1 MNMNDDVSH
10 DAISLELCSST
21 TPHNGGGT
29 SSHLCESQKSENGED
44 SSRNV
49 DESVS
54 RLPLETFLLQRQ
66 RVSDKMLQARKRVED
81 HWEASVLETFN
92 KALRQHGL
100 LPPNPCPAA
109 EHVNGQER
117 HLLDREKQRVYSEFI
132 RRSRMQLPEFV
143 RPLRGETNFDSRP
156 NKALEISSWNPSWNS
171 YDHKSKWSNIVHH
184 GVKPKSKSPFPKQS
198 SPPKNHGS
206 TLRALN
212 SIIKS
217 LRTGQDTKRY
227 VILDIDLLSIL
238 EDFTCSPFGASVNDN
253 TAEKGEITIS
263 YDAAV
268 AIANRVLD
276 VASKHPDQQHMM
288 TGDVNGA
295 FRHIPIAAEVVG
307 RFAGTIPE
315 LGILVIDLY
324 CPFGWE
330 NSPSSYWVAG
340 AAINH
345 LYACA
350 APMWPDQP
358 TCAKGSFDAKAW
370 CDDHIAIEAD
380 ERRRATRKKFSSWF
394 KEGKALGLNW
404 NLKTLTVS
412 MPPEKIRKALT
423 RVQELIGC
431 ERTTRTKLNKL
442 VGSLRHVVT
451 CIRPVASFFQRIAEQ
466 ARLSPRFGST
476 SISQDVTEDLR
487 WFELILQ
494 RGRLNSIPLV
504 QFASRSAPNY
514 HVQMDASGRGLCA
527 LFPAHKQ
534 FFQLEFDHAQ
544 RELIREFNQSGN
556 NEFGINVRE
565 LMSVVYA
572 ALIWGSLWTSGDE
585 DPESHVKFWIDNMS
599 AVA

>member
-1 MNMNDDVSH
+1 MAPITTGDQSAARSVARDPASFMPRIAMNMNDDVSH

-21 TPHNGGGT
+21 TPHKGGGT

-49 DESVS
+49 DEGVS

-81 HWEASVLETFN
+81 HWKASVLETFN

-143 RPLRGETNFDSRP
+143 RLLRGETNFDSRP

-184 GVKPKSKSPFPKQS
+184 GVKPKWKSPFPKQT

-206 TLRALN
+206 ALRTLN

-217 LRTGQDTKRY
+217 LRTGQDTNRY

-238 EDFTCSPFGASVNDN
+238 EDFTCSPFGAVQKGDVDLSKETRLIHDLSYPKGASVNDN
-253 TAEKGEITIS
+253 TAEEGEITIS
-263 YDAAV
+263 YDGAV

-276 VASKHPDQQHMM
+276 VASEHPDQQHMM

-295 FRHIPIAAEVVG
+295 FLHIPIAAEVVG

-324 CPFGWE
+324 CPFGW
-330 NSPSSYWVAG
+330 
-340 AAINH
+340 
-345 LYACA
+345 
-350 APMWPDQP
+350 
-358 TCAKGSFDAKAW
+358 KK
-370 CDDHIAIEAD
+370 IAIVV
-380 ERRRATRKKFSSWF
+380 
-394 KEGKALGLNW
+394 LGGW
-404 NLKTLTVS
+404 CSDKS
-412 MPPEKIRKALT
+412 
-423 RVQELIGC
+423 
-431 ERTTRTKLNKL
+431 
-442 VGSLRHVVT
+442 
-451 CIRPVASFFQRIAEQ
+451 
-466 ARLSPRFGST
+466 
-476 SISQDVTEDLR
+476 
-487 WFELILQ
+487 
-494 RGRLNSIPLV
+494 
-504 QFASRSAPNY
+504 
-514 HVQMDASGRGLCA
+514 
-527 LFPAHKQ
+527 
-534 FFQLEFDHAQ
+534 
-544 RELIREFNQSGN
+544 LIRMCSS
-556 NEFGINVRE
+556 NVARPTN
-565 LMSVVYA
+565 VC
-572 ALIWGSLWTSGDE
+572 
-585 DPESHVKFWIDNMS
+585 
-599 AVA
+599 